1 MPFNLDA
8 FAQENGYVWRKVCSA
23 TGPESVAD
31 KGNTKKNCSPEI
43 FCSIELLADTYINKK
58 IRSLKM
64 QQRQIFDYVHSWA
77 NAYMK
82 H

>member
-23 TGPESVAD
+23 TGPEGVVD

-43 FCSIELLADTYINKK
+43 FCSTELLADTNITQENQIFK
-58 IRSLKM
+58 
-64 QQRQIFDYVHSWA
+64 QRQIFDYVHSWA